1 MPKARRNT
9 QDKSS
14 DVGKAQSPR
23 RSGKSRAGG
32 RSAPKDVKNE
42 DRSGNV
48 YENKGPNDN
57 LPDTKDD
64 ISAWLNAILHR
75 NTGKNAYFAEIA
87 GSLVTIWALEN
98 ESIASKGRTSRH
110 GRPARG
116 ESWPRSPC
124 HFKMSHYPIFGNSI
138 AKQIYELKQ
147 NDAVAPKPFVKLLC
161 APQAKRLLPS
171 LARGVAGHFSPTFPT
186 KNTPLEEEFAFFL
199 RKVYASYEKAW
210 LATVGA
216 FRTYGTARESL
227 REGMNY
233 YEPQPTSQ
241 IHQ

>member
-116 ESWPRSPC
+116 ESWPRSPY
-124 HFKMSHYPIFGNSI
+124 HFKMSHYPHFRQLNC
-138 AKQIYELKQ
+138 KTNYELKQ
-147 NDAVAPKPFVKLLC
+147 NDAVAP
-161 APQAKRLLPS
+161 
-171 LARGVAGHFSPTFPT
+171 
-186 KNTPLEEEFAFFL
+186 
-199 RKVYASYEKAW
+199 
-210 LATVGA
+210 
-216 FRTYGTARESL
+216 
-227 REGMNY
+227 
-233 YEPQPTSQ
+233 
-241 IHQ
+241 